1 MKRLSLSILFLLG
14 CFTLFSQSVSEIKA
28 DKNYLS
34 GEGWGTTLKQADDA
48 YFLDTSDLSIEEVAD
63 KIIKI
68 VEEKVK

>member
-1 MKRLSLSILFLLG
+1 MKNNKYMSFPMDVVGNLPLSKLLMKEEK
-14 CFTLFSQSVSEIKA
+14 QP
-28 DKNYLS
+28 YLI
-34 GEGWGTTLKQADDA
+34 KQAEDA